1 MSLRERIETQMKAAL
16 LGGNRFEGETL
27 RNLKAAILNEEV
39 AKNKREE
46 GLSNA
51 EIEQVVAREVKKRN
65 ESARLYRE
73 NDRPELAEPEE
84 QEIAVLKAYLPQQ
97 LSEDEVRDIV
107 RAKIVELSAD
117 GPQMMGQVIGA
128 VKAQAGNAADG
139 AMLARIVKEELTGTW
154 NRIAHRAI
162 ESGYSDV

>member
-1 MSLRERIETQMKAAL
+1 MKAAL

-139 AMLARIVKEELTGTW
+139 AMLARIVKEELTGT
-154 NRIAHRAI
+154 
-162 ESGYSDV
+162 

>member
-1 MSLRERIETQMKAAL
+1 MKAAL

-65 ESARLYRE
+65 ESAKLYRE
-73 NDRPELAEPEE
+73 NNRPELAEPEE

-139 AMLARIVKEELTGTW
+139 AMLARIVKEELTGT
-154 NRIAHRAI
+154 
-162 ESGYSDV
+162 